1 MTLFDVS
8 VKILP
13 IPYFSLRGDFV
24 QGDLNLLR
32 QEDALRDYLVTLKK
46 LFLLSGVDVALFSR
60 SGENVIQYH
69 RKNVPV
75 LDEVFQQAFASAL
88 EKMGQMTAADLSSGC
103 VSLHKKQGYSFFS
116 LVATV
121 GEEFFLLLF
130 GPFILDDGQ
139 EGAIHPVTLRRFSWG
154 DLETIMSMFYPVSS
168 SSGTAYV
175 SRISDQKSEWEAGI
189 PYNDKLTILH
199 NAQTEYALMEAIC
212 CGDLEGIRKIV
223 LHNSFME
230 PLHYHPSND
239 VLRNMKN
246 ISLSINTLCYHAAC
260 EGGCPTVYMRSIAA
274 RFAEQIEL
282 CHTTEELTNLRRDF
296 ALFYGEKVAAMKS
309 GKYSI
314 QMRSVVFYIHDHMAE
329 DIRLSD
335 IAEILSV
342 STGALSR
349 RINRE
354 YGDSFSALVNNLR
367 IQRACQYL
375 NLAIP
380 VSEVAE
386 RVGYKSSSQFCR
398 HFREIKKM
406 TPTEWREQNHMNIR
420 HIES

>member
-1 MTLFDVS
+1 MPIVLF
-8 VKILP
+8 L
-13 IPYFSLRGDFV
+13 LRGDSV
-24 QGDLNLLR
+24 QGNPTPPR
-32 QEDALRDYLVTLKK
+32 QEDALRDYLVALNK
-46 LFLLSGVDVALFSR
+46 LFLLSGVDVALFSW
-60 SGENVIQYH
+60 SGESVIQYH
-69 RKNVPV
+69 RKNGPA
-75 LDEVFQQAFASAL
+75 LDEAFKQAFASAL
-88 EKMGQMTAADLSSGC
+88 EKMRKMTAADLSSGC
-103 VSLHKKQGYSFFS
+103 VSLYKKQGYSFFS
-116 LVATV
+116 LVAAV

-139 EGAIHPVTLRRFSWG
+139 EGAVHSVSLRHFSWG
-154 DLETIMSMFYPVSS
+154 DLETIMSMFYPASS
-168 SSGTAYV
+168 SQGTAYV
-175 SRISDQKSEWEAGI
+175 SRISDQKSEWEAGV
-189 PYNDKLTILH
+189 PYNDKLAILH

-230 PLHYHPSND
+230 PLHYHPCND

-260 EGGCPTVYMRSIAA
+260 EGGCPTVYMRSMAA
-274 RFAEQIEL
+274 RFAEQIEH
-282 CHTTEELTNLRRDF
+282 CHTTEDLANLRRDF
-296 ALFYGEKVAAMKS
+296 ALFYGEKVAAMKN
-309 GKYSI
+309 GKYSM

-329 DIRLSD
+329 NIRLSD

-380 VSEVAE
+380 VSAVAE

-398 HFREIKKM
+398 HFRGIKKM
-406 TPTEWREQNHMNIR
+406 TPTEWREQNHID
-420 HIES
+420 IPQAES